1 MDIIIADMILINKI
15 LVFTAF
21 IVIFALAL
29 FKFDDVLEKYLKKKI
44 ENDLLVGVITTI
56 TCLEVVAF
64 FAAIIDLSCKYFL
77 GKL

>member
-29 FKFDDVLEKYLKKKI
+29 FKFDDVLEKCLKKKI
-44 ENDLLVGVITTI
+44 ENDLIVCVLSIF
-56 TCLEVVAF
+56 TCLELASL
-64 FAAIIDLSCKYFL
+64 FASVLDFMCKYFL
-77 GKL
+77 N

>member
-21 IVIFALAL
+21 IAMFTLAL

-44 ENDLLVGVITTI
+44 ENDFLVDAIAII
-56 TCLEVVAF
+56 TCLEAVAF